1 METTVE
7 ISMYPLKEGYEEPI
21 IAFINHLKSC
31 EGFEVRVN
39 ETATHLF
46 GDFDAIFE
54 GLRSGMKSAWQ
65 NHGKS
70 VFVLKVLGANL
81 KGTARDL

>member
-1 METTVE
+1 MSFLHRMV
-7 ISMYPLKEGYEEPI
+7 PG
-21 IAFINHLKSC
+21 
-31 EGFEVRVN
+31 
-39 ETATHLF
+39 F